1 MLKSLNEELVMK
13 QMLSQAPML
22 SEDVD
27 FFPSS
32 TKSWSPG
39 FMINH
44 EDIDSGRPKNSAG
57 WAGLF
62 NSFFWIDPKNEIA
75 AVILMQML
83 PFSEGGCLNTL
94 KEFESSIYS

>member
-1 MLKSLNEELVMK
+1 MK

-57 WAGLF
+57 WGGLF
-62 NSFFWIDPKNEIA
+62 NSFFWIDPKNLQNETCSNIENG
-75 AVILMQML
+75 LTN
-83 PFSEGGCLNTL
+83 SHTL
-94 KEFESSIYS
+94 